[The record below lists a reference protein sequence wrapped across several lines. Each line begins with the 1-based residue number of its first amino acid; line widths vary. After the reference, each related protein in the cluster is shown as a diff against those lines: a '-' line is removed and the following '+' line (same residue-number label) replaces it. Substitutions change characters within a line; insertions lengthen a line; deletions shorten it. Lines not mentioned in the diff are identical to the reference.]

1 MMGRWTGL
9 LVAGVVAL
17 AALGYGYYGT
27 ESRQIRRERYQAIAA
42 IGTLKADQLQLW
54 RQARLDHAAALSRAP
69 SVSRELADYAINPKA
84 DLGAAQTVIETG
96 IRSYGY
102 AGTFVLTPTGQT
114 LLAAG
119 TQAGFPLLPDS
130 PVVAAALAG
139 TTAVMGDFF
148 RGDDGDVYV
157 DTAAAVRN
165 SLGRPLGVVVLR
177 TDAAK
182 LLFPMLQT
190 WPTPSPTAETVL
202 VRREGNEVVFLNDMR
217 HRPGSALAIRNAITQ
232 TNQATV
238 KAVLGTVGPTDG
250 VDYRGVEVLADLRPV
265 PNSNW
270 FLVAKLDADEV
281 WAEARYRAGVAVS
294 LITLMIL
301 GGAGGVAA
309 YYRKQQA
316 TQFRGLYES
325 MRENAELLRE
335 AEAVG
340 QLGSFV
346 FDIAADSFRSS
357 ENLDQVLG
365 FGPDHPRTGAGWRQV
380 VHPSDRESL
389 DAHFQRAVDARGH
402 FDHQYRIIRGTD
414 KSERWV
420 HVRGRIDPAANGAP
434 LRMVG
439 SIQDITSTRAAEH
452 NRLAEEQRYQRQR
465 NALIQLATAA
475 PPNDDLS
482 LTQACQR
489 LTEVAART
497 LEVDRVSMWRFN
509 SSRTGI
515 RCLDL
520 YEGHA
525 GRHAAGAEIS
535 SADNPAYFQALTEA
549 DVLAADDAHR
559 DPRTMAFSAG
569 YLTPLGITSMMD
581 SVVRVRGGVVGV
593 LCCEHT
599 GRVRRWSHD
608 EQTFAVAL
616 ANLAAMLLV
625 GAEGNPRLELTR

>member
-54 RQARLDHAAALSRAP
+54 RQSRLDHAAALSRAP

-102 AGTFVLTPTGQT
+102 AGTFVLTATRQT

-119 TQAGFPLLPDS
+119 TQASFPLPPDS

-139 TTAVMGDFF
+139 TTAVMGEFF

-202 VRREGNEVVFLNDMR
+202 VRREGDEVVFLNDMR
-217 HRPGSALAIRNAITQ
+217 HRPGSALTVRNAITQ

-238 KAVLGTVGPTDG
+238 KAVLGTVGPTEG

-346 FDIAADSFRSS
+346 FDIAADSFKVC
-357 ENLDQVLG
+357 ENLERVLG
-365 FGPDHPRTGAGWRQV
+365 FGPDHPRTGAGW
-380 VHPSDRESL
+380 PN
-389 DAHFQRAVDARGH
+389 
-402 FDHQYRIIRGTD
+402 IT
-414 KSERWV
+414 
-420 HVRGRIDPAANGAP
+420 
-434 LRMVG
+434 G
-439 SIQDITSTRAAEH
+439 S
-452 NRLAEEQRYQRQR
+452 
-465 NALIQLATAA
+465 
-475 PPNDDLS
+475 PK
-482 LTQACQR
+482 
-489 LTEVAART
+489 
-497 LEVDRVSMWRFN
+497 
-509 SSRTGI
+509 
-515 RCLDL
+515 
-520 YEGHA
+520 
-525 GRHAAGAEIS
+525 S
-535 SADNPAYFQALTEA
+535 SAT
-549 DVLAADDAHR
+549 
-559 DPRTMAFSAG
+559 SASA
-569 YLTPLGITSMMD
+569 TP
-581 SVVRVRGGVVGV
+581 
-593 LCCEHT
+593 
-599 GRVRRWSHD
+599 
-608 EQTFAVAL
+608 
-616 ANLAAMLLV
+616 
-625 GAEGNPRLELTR
+625 